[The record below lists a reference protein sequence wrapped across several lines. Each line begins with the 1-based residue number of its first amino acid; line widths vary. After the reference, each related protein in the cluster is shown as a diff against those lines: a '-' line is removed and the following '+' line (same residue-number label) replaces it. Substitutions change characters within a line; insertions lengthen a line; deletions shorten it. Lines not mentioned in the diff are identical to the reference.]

1 MTWDALSSN
10 SLHYVQSDVETRAF
24 GVETARII
32 VGANA
37 PDNLEMVER
46 FSAIVSQASEHV
58 LIVRWP
64 AHLTSIGIALSQS
77 GRRIYPADTLMY
89 WDVATPDL
97 TQHRTHRHD
106 LDLLP
111 LSEAGTSSA
120 ELERLVG
127 EVFVHYVN
135 HYSANP
141 LLAHVPVAR
150 GYCDWVRRRSEDAP
164 DDALVL
170 MAECGSIGFALV
182 NGGIDRGNLEVEL
195 AGVTAAYQGK
205 HAYESMLVGL
215 GTVAAARDLPRL
227 VISTQA
233 QNIRAQ
239 RAWSKAGL
247 RPLAAIATAHA
258 NLR

>member
-150 GYCDWVRRRSEDAP
+150 GYCDWVRRYVRFHHLRHP
-164 DDALVL
+164 
-170 MAECGSIGFALV
+170 
-182 NGGIDRGNLEVEL
+182 VEL
-195 AGVTAAYQGK
+195 GDPEINAFLAHLAVAVVFD
-205 HAYESMLVGL
+205 YEAFRFELWL
-215 GTVAAARDLPRL
+215 AARNRK
-227 VISTQA
+227 V
-233 QNIRAQ
+233 Q
-239 RAWSKAGL
+239 RKYWDS
-247 RPLAAIATAHA
+247 
-258 NLR
+258 